1 MTFIKQKANFTLI
14 IMLCTLLLSCD
25 IDFLQYWKSWNSWN
39 ESSHV
44 VAEVENSRLH
54 LNELKETNRLG
65 DTVSRDEWVLRIES
79 WVNFEV
85 MYREAL
91 KRGLQKDP
99 ITQKLIKDAEKKIMV
114 DRLRTTMY
122 SATEVES
129 DKEMQEFY
137 ENNKELFRLDSSSFM
152 PFSEAMTQIQSILKA
167 EKQLKKEK
175 KWLAEVKN
183 HYLIE
188 VYPQYLDSL

>member
-1 MTFIKQKANFTLI
+1 MTSIRQKANLTLI
-14 IMLCTLLLSCD
+14 VALCALLFSCD
-25 IDFLQYWKSWNSWN
+25 TEFLQSWEFWKK
-39 ESSHV
+39 SSHV
-44 VAEVENSRLH
+44 VVAEVGNSRLY
-54 LNELKETNRLG
+54 LNDLKETKRAG
-65 DTVSRDEWVLRIES
+65 DTVSREEWVNRIES

-99 ITQKLIKDAEKKIMV
+99 ATQKLIKDAEKKILV
-114 DRLRTTMY
+114 DRLKVTMY
-122 SATEVES
+122 NSVDAES

-137 ENNKELFRLDSSSFM
+137 ENNKEMFRIDSVSFL
-152 PFSEAMTQIQSILKA
+152 PFPKALPKIQSMMLA
-167 EKQLKKEK
+167 EKQVKKEQ

-183 HYLIE
+183 YYSIE

>member
-1 MTFIKQKANFTLI
+1 MISIEQKAKLTL
-14 IMLCTLLLSCD
+14 MVVLCALLFSCD
-25 IDFLQYWKSWNSWN
+25 MEFLQSWEFWKK
-39 ESSHV
+39 SSHIV
-44 VAEVENSRLH
+44 VAEVGNSRLYLH
-54 LNELKETNRLG
+54 DLKETKRPE
-65 DTVSRDEWVLRIES
+65 DTISREEWVHRIES

-99 ITQKLIKDAEKKIMV
+99 TTQKLIKDAEKKILV
-114 DRLRTTMY
+114 DRLKVTMY
-122 SATEVES
+122 DAIDTES

-137 ENNKELFRLDSSSFM
+137 ENNKEMFRIDSVSFL
-152 PFSEAMTQIQSILKA
+152 PFSKALPKIQSLILA
-167 EKQLKKEK
+167 EKQVKKEQ

-183 HYLIE
+183 YHSIE

>member
-1 MTFIKQKANFTLI
+1 MNAIRQKVNLTLI
-14 IMLCTLLLSCD
+14 VALYALLFSCD
-25 IDFLQYWKSWNSWN
+25 MELPQSWEFWK
-39 ESSHV
+39 ESSYV
-44 VAEVENSRLH
+44 VAEVGNTRLY
-54 LNELKETNRLG
+54 LNELKETSKAG
-65 DTVSRDEWVLRIES
+65 DTISREEWVQRIES

-99 ITQKLIKDAEKKIMV
+99 ATQKLIKDAEKKILI
-114 DRLRTTMY
+114 DRLKVTMY
-122 SATEVES
+122 DVIETES
-129 DKEMQEFY
+129 DKELQEFY
-137 ENNKELFRLDSSSFM
+137 EKNKEMFRLDSVSFL
-152 PFSEAMTQIQSILKA
+152 PFTEALPQIQSLMLA

-188 VYPQYLDSL
+188 VYPKYLDSL

>member
-1 MTFIKQKANFTLI
+1 MTLI
-14 IMLCTLLLSCD
+14 TVLCAFLFSCD
-25 IDFLQYWKSWNSWN
+25 IDFLESLESWEFWK

-44 VAEVENSRLH
+44 VAEVGNTRLH
-54 LNELKETNRLG
+54 LHELKESKNKG
-65 DTVSRDEWVLRIES
+65 DTISREEWVRRIES

-99 ITQKLIKDAEKKIMV
+99 TTQKLIKDAEKKILV
-114 DRLRTTMY
+114 DRLKTAMY
-122 SATEVES
+122 DATEAES

-137 ENNKELFRLDSSSFM
+137 ENNKEIFHLDTSSYT
-152 PFSEAMTQIQSILKA
+152 PFAEALPQIQIMMRA
-167 EKQLKKEK
+167 EKQAKKEK
-175 KWLAEVKN
+175 RWLSEVKN

-188 VYPQYLDSL
+188 VYPKYLDSL

>member
-1 MTFIKQKANFTLI
+1 MISIRQKANFTLI
-14 IMLCTLLLSCD
+14 VVLCAFSVSCD
-25 IDFLQYWKSWNSWN
+25 IDFLESWEFWK
-39 ESSHV
+39 ESSLV
-44 VAEVENSRLH
+44 VAEVGNTRLH
-54 LNELKETNRLG
+54 LNELKDTKSAG
-65 DTVSRDEWVLRIES
+65 DTILREEWVNRIES

-99 ITQKLIKDAEKKIMV
+99 VTQKLIKDAEKKILV
-114 DRLRTTMY
+114 DRLKITLYDAIET
-122 SATEVES
+122 ES
-129 DKEMQEFY
+129 DKELQEFY
-137 ENNKELFRLDSSSFM
+137 ENNKEMFRLDSASFL
-152 PFSEAMTQIQSILKA
+152 PFSTVLPQIQSILLA
-167 EKQLKKEK
+167 EKQIKKEK

>member
-1 MTFIKQKANFTLI
+1 MASIKQKANLTLI
-14 IMLCTLLLSCD
+14 ALLCVLLVSCD
-25 IDFLQYWKSWNSWN
+25 TEFLQSWEFWKK
-39 ESSHV
+39 SSHIV
-44 VAEVENSRLH
+44 VAEVGNSRLYLH
-54 LNELKETNRLG
+54 DLKETKRAG
-65 DTVSRDEWVLRIES
+65 DTVSREEWVRRIES

-99 ITQKLIKDAEKKIMV
+99 ATQKLIKDAEKKILV
-114 DRLRTTMY
+114 DRLKVTMY
-122 SATEVES
+122 DAIDAES

-137 ENNKELFRLDSSSFM
+137 ENNKEMFRIDSASFL
-152 PFSEAMTQIQSILKA
+152 PFSKALPKIQSMLLA
-167 EKQLKKEK
+167 EKQVKKEQ

-183 HYLIE
+183 YHSIE

>member
-1 MTFIKQKANFTLI
+1 MTSIIQKANFTLI
-14 IMLCTLLLSCD
+14 AALSMLMFSCD
-25 IDFLQYWKSWNSWN
+25 MDFLQSWKFWK
-39 ESSHV
+39 ESSLV
-44 VAEVENSRLH
+44 VAEVGNSRLH
-54 LNELKETNRLG
+54 LHELKETISAR
-65 DTVSRDEWVLRIES
+65 DTISREEWVNRIES

-99 ITQKLIKDAEKKIMV
+99 ATQKLIKDAEKKILV
-114 DRLRTTMY
+114 DRLKITMY
-122 SATEVES
+122 DAIETES

-137 ENNKELFRLDSSSFM
+137 DDNKEMFRLDSSSFL
-152 PFSEAMTQIQSILKA
+152 PFSKALPQIQSMMLA
-167 EKQLKKEK
+167 EKQMKKEK

-183 HYLIE
+183 YYSIE